1 MLDHL
6 GEKLI
11 VRVSIGGFS
20 LSFDIITII
29 MSWIVIAVLVGLA
42 FYLRR
47 GLRQDIEEK
56 PNRIQAALDALI
68 DMLQGQLLSN
78 FASESLARK
87 MFPFI
92 STLFLFVLVSNWLS
106 VIPYMQ
112 SPTQNLNVTAGLALL
127 IFFTSHLFAV
137 RRKGIRRFLKGF
149 IEPYPFMLP
158 LNVVSELAKPVSHG
172 FRLFGNIFGG
182 ALLITVISAR
192 FVPVILPVG
201 LTLFFGIF
209 IGLIQAFVFAVLAV
223 AYINLAVES

>member
-11 VRVSIGGFS
+11 ARVSIGDFVVR
-20 LSFDIITII
+20 FDLITII
-29 MSWIVIAVLVGLA
+29 MSWIVIAILVGLA

-47 GLRQDIEEK
+47 GLRQNIAEK
-56 PNRIQAALDALI
+56 PNRIQAVLDALI
-68 DMLQGQLLSN
+68 DVLQEQLLSN
-78 FASESLARK
+78 FIATSLARR

-106 VIPYMQ
+106 VIPYLQ
-112 SPTQNLNVTAGLALL
+112 SPTQNLNVTASLALL
-127 IFFTSHLFAV
+127 VFFTSHLLAL
-137 RRKGIRRFLKGF
+137 RRKGGRRFLKGF

-158 LNVVSELAKPVSHG
+158 INLVSELAKPVSHG

-182 ALLITVISAR
+182 TLLITVVSAMIPL
-192 FVPVILPVG
+192 VLPVG
-201 LTLFFGIF
+201 LTIFFGLF